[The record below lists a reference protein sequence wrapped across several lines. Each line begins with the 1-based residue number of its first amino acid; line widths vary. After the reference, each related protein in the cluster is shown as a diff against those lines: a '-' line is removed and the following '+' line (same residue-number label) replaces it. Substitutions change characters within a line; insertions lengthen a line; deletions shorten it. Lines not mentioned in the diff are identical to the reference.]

1 MSQTQAP
8 SSPYKGL
15 SAFEDSE
22 LDALLFFGREREKEI
37 VVANLIASRLTVLY
51 GPSGVGKS
59 SLLRASV
66 ARSLRELPEEPLV
79 VVFSRWSENPEAAL
93 AEAVAEAGGGRNGST
108 VAALQHAQSERD
120 VYLVLDQAEEYFLY
134 HGDESGPGTFA
145 EALPSIL
152 AAPYRVNVLVSLRE
166 DSLAKLDRFTG
177 RIPGLFANTLRLD
190 RLDRAAAEA
199 AILRPVDRFNALT
212 ASHVVVEA
220 GLVAR
225 VLEEVGSGRIEPA
238 LGGLGGVEAVADL
251 ARVEAPYLQLVMQ
264 RLWEEEQS
272 LGSDTLRVET
282 LDRLG
287 GARQIVEEHL
297 DGAMAELSPAQQDVA
312 ARIFNHLVTPSGTKI
327 AHELPDLVDF
337 SDVPAAELQPVLSSL
352 AGRRI
357 LRSLEEGEATRYEIF
372 HDVLAQPMLAWR
384 AGHEAER
391 EIERE
396 REAADRR
403 HRRLLAVIAVG
414 AVLLAAMSAVTAY
427 ALSQRSEAREQAA
440 RALTEQQNAEAQ
452 KAIADAQRQ
461 EAEAQKLEAE
471 AQKREADKLRVQ
483 AEQNAL
489 AAVAAQ
495 DAAEQSEA
503 EALAAQEEAQQNAD
517 DADAAQQEA
526 EENEAE
532 ALAAEAK
539 AKQSEAAARVA
550 EENAE
555 DEARKAESAEA
566 VARARAKAQRSLR
579 LAAIR
584 PLEALRLA
592 VEAAQAAPD
601 SSLAEN
607 VLRSALA
614 SSRATAVLPG
624 GGGPLSSAQLSPDG
638 RQALT
643 IASRARLFDARS
655 GAPIRTLG
663 EEVETTSGGFSPDG
677 RVVVTGAADGTV
689 RLWSVAGES
698 SLLLGSAPRV
708 LRGHTK
714 RVHDTAFSPD
724 GSLVATASADRTVIV
739 WSMRNGE
746 QVRTLRHAGRVQ
758 HVRFSADGHLVVTVS
773 ERPVPGSVPRL
784 LANVFDVR
792 SGELVLPVS
801 QFGIRS
807 AVFSPDGNAVVTT
820 SNDNT
825 ARVWSLNGTLLGRL
839 DQDEDVI
846 SAAFNPD
853 GSRLVTATEG
863 GSAYVW
869 NTSTW
874 TREYVITGPLNPL
887 TGASFSPDGRLIV
900 VSSGDR
906 TVRVH
911 QARLGLLKGVIGGH
925 ADSVVSATFAPDSNT
940 LLTASL
946 DGSARI
952 WDTGAGDLLRQV
964 GPTQDK
970 PVQRAEFS
978 PDGKLAVSAGADGTA
993 RILDVARGRQL
1004 EVLRHEAAVNSAEF
1018 DPTGRIVVTASDD
1031 GRARIWRT
1039 DGQLL
1044 QVLPHGD
1051 RVLRALFT
1059 PRGGLVVT
1067 AGVDDTVAVWR
1078 ARDGKIVHRLRGHED
1093 DVLDLAVSPDG
1104 TTIASAGDNGDRT
1117 VRVWRG
1123 GRVFHVLRH
1132 DGPVVRV
1139 AFSPN
1144 GRLLVTASGDE
1155 LARLWRVDTGELVHT
1170 FRGHTEFVQDAEFSA
1185 DGQYVVTASDD
1196 RDAAIW
1202 SVATGLREKTLRGH
1216 FRGPS
1221 AAVFSPNGRWVLTTG
1236 RTAVGLW
1243 DLSTGRFFAPTGLV
1257 GDPFLRGHA
1266 SDVSLTGATFS
1277 PNGKRI
1283 LSTSADGTVRTYFCD
1298 LCGRTPELLRI
1309 ARSRLE
1315 ALGDDLSPAEQKRYL
1330 RG

>member
-1 MSQTQAP
+1 MSRAP
-8 SSPYKGL
+8 ASPYKGL
-15 SAFEDSE
+15 SAFEDSD
-22 LDALLFFGREREKEI
+22 LDALLFFGRERENEI

-79 VVFSRWSENPEAAL
+79 VVFSRWSEDPDAAL
-93 AEAVAEAGGGRNGST
+93 AEAVAESGGGRNGST
-108 VAALQHAQSERD
+108 VAALEHAQAERD

-152 AAPYRVNVLVSLRE
+152 TAPYRVNVLVSLRE

-199 AILRPVDRFNALT
+199 AIVRPVERYNTLT
-212 ASHVVVEA
+212 ASTVVVEA

-238 LGGLGGVEAVADL
+238 LSGRGGVEAVADM

-264 RLWEEEQS
+264 RLWDEEQS
-272 LGSDTLRVET
+272 VGSDTLRVET
-282 LDRLG
+282 LQRLG

-297 DGAMAELSPAQQDVA
+297 DGAMAELNPAQQDVA

-337 SDVPAAELQPVLSSL
+337 SHVPAAELKPVLASL

-357 LRSLEEGEATRYEIF
+357 LRSLEESEETRYEIF

-396 REAADRR
+396 RDAANRR
-403 HRRLLAVIAVG
+403 HRRLLAVIVVG
-414 AVLLAAMSAVTAY
+414 AVLLAVMSAVTAY
-427 ALSQRSEAREQAA
+427 ALSQRSEAQEQAA
-440 RALTEQQNAEAQ
+440 RALVEQENAEEQ
-452 KAIADAQRQ
+452 KAIADAQR
-461 EAEAQKLEAE
+461 EEAE
-471 AQKREADKLRVQ
+471 AQKRNAEEAQQQAELNAAAARDAQQLAEKNAAAAETAEEQAQQNAAAAEDAQQLAEENAAAAGTAQEQ
-483 AEQNAL
+483 AEQNA
-489 AAVAAQ
+489 AAAQ
-495 DAAEQSEA
+495 RSEERAQAEAERAEQQRNRAVEA
-503 EALAAQEEAQQNAD
+503 EVE
-517 DADAAQQEA
+517 
-526 EENEAE
+526 
-532 ALAAEAK
+532 
-539 AKQSEAAARVA
+539 
-550 EENAE
+550 
-555 DEARKAESAEA
+555 
-566 VARARAKAQRSLR
+566 ARARANAQRALR

-584 PLEALRLA
+584 PLESLRLA
-592 VEAAQAAPD
+592 VEAAQETSD
-601 SSLAEN
+601 SPLVEN

-614 SSRATAVLPG
+614 SSRVTAVLPG

-643 IASRARLFDARS
+643 IARSARLFDARS

-663 EEVETTSGGFSPDG
+663 EDVQTTSGAFSPDG
-677 RVVVTGAADGTV
+677 RVVVTGAADGTL
-689 RLWSVAGES
+689 RIWSVAGES
-698 SLLLGSAPRV
+698 SWLTGSAPRV
-708 LRGHTK
+708 LRGHAK
-714 RVHDTAFSPD
+714 RVQDIAFSPD
-724 GSLVATASADRTVIV
+724 GSSIATASSDRTAIV
-739 WSMRNGE
+739 WSARNGE
-746 QVRTLRHAGRVQ
+746 RLSTLRHAGRVQ
-758 HVRFSADGHLVVTVS
+758 RVKFSPDGRLVVTVS
-773 ERPVPGSVPRL
+773 ERPVPGTVPRL
-784 LANVFDVR
+784 LANVYDAS
-792 SGELVLPVS
+792 SGELVLPVA

-807 AVFSPDGNAVVTT
+807 ATFSPDGSVLVTT
-820 SNDNT
+820 SNDNS
-825 ARVWSLNGTLLGRL
+825 ARVWSLDGTQVKRL
-839 DQDEDVI
+839 DQDEDVV

-863 GSAYVW
+863 GAAYVW

-874 TREYVITGPLNPL
+874 GKEFVLTGPLSPL

-900 VSSGDR
+900 LSSGDR
-906 TVRVH
+906 TVRIH
-911 QARLGLLKGVIGGH
+911 QARLGLLKGVIAGH
-925 ADSVVSATFAPDSNT
+925 ADSVVGASFAPDSNT

-946 DGSARI
+946 DGSARV
-952 WDTGAGDLLRQV
+952 WDTGAGDVLRQV
-964 GPTQDK
+964 GPRQVDA
-970 PVQRAEFS
+970 VRRAVFS
-978 PDGKLAVSAGADGTA
+978 PNGRLAVSAGADGTA

-1004 EVLRHEAAVNSAEF
+1004 RVLLHAAGVNDAAF
-1018 DPTGRIVVTASDD
+1018 DPAGRLVVTASAD

-1039 DGQLL
+1039 DGELL
-1044 QVLPHGD
+1044 HVLPHGD

-1067 AGVDDTVAVWR
+1067 GGVDDTVAVWR
-1078 ARDGKIVHRLRGHED
+1078 ARDGKLVHRLEGHAD
-1093 DVLDLAVSPDG
+1093 DVLDIAASPDG
-1104 TTIASAGDNGDRT
+1104 TTIASAGENGDRT
-1117 VRVWRG
+1117 VRIWRA
-1123 GRVFHVLRH
+1123 GRQLHVLRH
-1132 DGPVVRV
+1132 RGPVVHV
-1139 AFSPN
+1139 SFSPN

-1155 LARLWRVDTGELVHT
+1155 MARLWHVETGKLVHT
-1170 FRGHTEFVQDAEFSA
+1170 FRGHSEYVRDAEFSA
-1185 DGQYVVTASDD
+1185 DGRFVVTASDD

-1202 SVATGLREKTLRGH
+1202 RVSDGQRVTTLRGH
-1216 FRGPS
+1216 FRGPL

-1266 SDVSLTGATFS
+1266 TDVSLMGASFS
-1277 PNGKRI
+1277 PDGKRI
-1283 LSTSADGTVRTYFCD
+1283 LSTSVDGTVRTYLCE
-1298 LCGRTPELLRI
+1298 LCGKTPDLLRI
-1309 ARSRLE
+1309 ARARLAAVAE
-1315 ALGDDLSPAEQKRYL
+1315 NLSPAERDLYL